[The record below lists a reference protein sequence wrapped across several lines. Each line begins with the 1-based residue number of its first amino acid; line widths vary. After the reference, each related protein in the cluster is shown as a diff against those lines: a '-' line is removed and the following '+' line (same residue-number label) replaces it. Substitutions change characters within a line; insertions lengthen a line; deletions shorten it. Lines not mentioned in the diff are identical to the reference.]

1 MNATI
6 LHGSDAIR
14 VTDASIEGEA
24 LWLAPDALARTTGWE
39 WTPEGVCRDATCVP
53 VPPGAPWVRGSGSA
67 WRIDLGG
74 LARHLGRPV
83 AASPAHGVWAIGE
96 SHEALGDRLR
106 SLDAP
111 EFALPDL
118 AGRVWSLR
126 DFRGRKVLLLAWAS
140 W

>member
-6 LHGSDAIR
+6 LHGGDAIR
-14 VTDASIEGEA
+14 VTAASIEGEA
-24 LWLAPDALARTTGWE
+24 LWLTPDALARTTGWE
-39 WTPEGVCRDATCVP
+39 WTPEGLCRDAACVP

-67 WRIDLGG
+67 SRIDLGG

-83 AASPAHGVWAIGE
+83 AASPPHGVWAIGE

-111 EFALPDL
+111 EFTLPDL
-118 AGRVWSLR
+118 DGRVWSLR
-126 DFRGRKVLLLAWAS
+126 DFRGRKVFLLAWAS

>member
-6 LHGSDAIR
+6 LHGSEAIR

-24 LWLAPDALARTTGWE
+24 LWLTPDALARATGWE
-39 WTPEGVCRDATCVP
+39 WTPEGLCRDATCVP
-53 VPPGAPWVRGSGSA
+53 VPPGAPWVREAGPEP
-67 WRIDLGG
+67 RIDLAG

-96 SHEALGDRLR
+96 SHEALVARLR
-106 SLDAP
+106 SLEAP
-111 EFALPDL
+111 DFTLPDL
-118 AGRVWSLR
+118 DGRAWSLR
-126 DFRGRKVLLLAWAS
+126 DFRGRKVFLLAWAS